1 MNNLDIEELLAYGD
15 LSTRQETANRLRAEE
30 QAKLAPTQSSTGSPF
45 NEKATM
51 LSAAKAQKVALL
63 GAKKDTLLGMSDA
76 DTYSLKDAGKVR
88 GSTISNGGF
97 YDAVELKHG
106 NAPYDMYG
114 TNNKTAGK
122 FEKSAA
128 SMAAQ
133 RKQVADLLGKDIN
146 AVTQQ
151 DMIDVGNMQQIQMLA
166 DLARTPGEKRWEA
179 PLIRNA
185 VQADISGTQ
194 KDQYGKAIPLNI
206 PVMHKDLGTLNDSQK
221 RGLGL
226 VGNMAGEDSTT
237 MASKDNRLNSSL
249 FYGKNNGLVTK
260 TLNPSPLIN
269 APIATDAKQ
278 ALANVKEALKQRES
292 GGDYTAVNRFGFAGA
307 YQMGAQALADIGVV
321 KRGTTNRMLND
332 PSVWTGKYG
341 ASSLNSFL
349 NNKIIQDTIADKHLE
364 NIARQVAP
372 VSANLKDFG
381 GKVAAAHL
389 LGVNGSKNLKA
400 QDANKVSGHTYYN
413 IGAQSIDGKLYKP
426 GDKAPRTELPI
437 LTAMDRATN
446 TLKGFGYMAADQLAN
461 LADLPVEIVEK
472 VATGKKWKDT
482 KGLYT
487 EETKKEL
494 IDFLG
499 YDQRFAQ
506 AAGDQAV
513 FAVKSAVDKGDYSKV
528 FGAIGNALMTPEL
541 AGEVGGYMASLILP
555 GKIMTTVLRGASG
568 VNTAAKAILA
578 GKKASTMAEA
588 ISMAE
593 KVKGPAYKLANIL
606 SGNSLAGTLSFSN
619 ISGAEQFAR
628 QAEETYKGLYNTDM
642 PDEQRAAA
650 RLLGLVYVNV
660 DLAMGKM
667 IIKGTDPISKII
679 PGLLKQ
685 MPESVSKSF
694 MGKIAKTAVKVPA
707 RLTGTA
713 LEEGSTEML
722 QSVMEEGMASYNP
735 NVEDYGLNRRE
746 SLYNIGASGILGAA
760 GGIQMA
766 GPSTALSLVP
776 GRDKIDSKSAVSPS
790 TKVDDSFKE
799 FAKEKGLDKLDPEGT
814 TFISKLYASAKE
826 NNDFSEIDN
835 MIEQFKAADPA
846 NPLITVFGDM
856 KDHILGGKQKE
867 AKKVATDEN
876 IGTKESLYQLH
887 RDAMQSDEGTLDD
900 AYEVYSNGK
909 SVYDYYNNTERKSN
923 SKDTLAEIE
932 SSRSNAE
939 TMIVKDLTA
948 RIGQLTEGMPEGTEI
963 DPVAAHALISEV
975 SAKSGISAEE
985 LVGMFLVDRELGNA
999 PTLNPIIVNSN
1010 LNNPMGPDGI
1020 EGKAFKISMPD
1031 MQAIESLEQEIQ
1043 AKDAE
1048 YVTATPERQAEIIN
1062 EAEAIGNKIDEINS
1076 RYTKDEVSART
1087 STSTAENTEGISG
1100 RTIDKYAKMFNVDSG
1115 KLAAALDVSFAK
1127 FKIMNMKGVSK
1138 GANDVQYSTYF
1149 DSKDGILTLFV
1160 KYKTALAE
1168 GNAEE
1173 AIKILRQLRK
1183 IAKNKLVAYKNFE
1196 RIYEDY
1202 KRYISNARTL
1212 DDKIAIIGVLRKKY
1226 KESQFKDTPN
1236 YSSHRLDAFDVAMD
1250 MYKDDPITKQAIID
1264 AFGVTEIKGKSDTLA
1279 IMESMLEA
1287 ADHVNNILVK
1297 EGQQPVT
1304 ISGTVVEY
1312 NDDRKRYTAELSKL
1326 ENDLIDAVK
1335 TLEDVLANEDSN
1347 DTDIK
1352 LAEDKVLSI
1361 KASVGNQTE
1370 GIERTKQ
1377 NRGRSRFIVDE
1388 DITDINEKIVKAKN
1402 GLDVGTITKKEAKEL
1417 KEAGIDTTDMTIV
1430 SKVPKV
1436 VSKEDTVNEIAKLK
1450 QAKLEKE
1457 QLKSVIGK
1465 TGDKLEKEIT
1475 DKYTNISTEV
1485 YAKLS
1490 KIDAKLGADVKQNT
1504 VNFQN
1509 SSERLATYIKHL
1521 DKLVEDRKGVAKE
1534 LNKIKVINKAKDKA
1548 EVAKGIADKAH
1559 EALVTEVNADSSKG
1573 SYVSRVK
1580 ARLNNMIAAIKT
1592 ALGEAIVG
1600 GKVILKYAVA
1610 MHEEAGLQ
1618 EQLTL
1623 LDKEIAMYQA
1633 LKAEEISK
1641 QVSTGL
1647 SKTMVNKHTKAL
1659 EKLINV
1665 KRLKDKVNK
1674 TDIKKLDQLTTLID
1688 RIVESFNSG
1697 RVLNKE
1703 LKTSMASKVEEYI
1716 QPKIGD
1722 ALEGQPLNIH
1732 TLIKI
1737 NPNIINSLELSELVS
1752 LIDDKK
1758 VSNDLL
1764 NKVKATNQALATILD
1779 TTTSRYTSLDSPFAS
1794 LLVKN
1799 DGSMNEA
1806 IVTAMT
1812 LSLNEFIGAN
1822 GSALVMNSNETIA
1835 KMRGLISESQLN
1847 YMERTLLRRGK
1858 FLKIVSNQLGKAILN
1873 TAGINAGD
1881 LSEAHYNKLISDA
1894 GQIGVLVMEQM
1905 GLIEEV
1911 HNEKNGI
1918 SISDYKAMIALS
1930 KATSSSED
1938 IEVDSTIE
1946 TGTAYV
1952 PMVKGIKSKIEQYTK
1967 LSEEIRDITDALTV
1981 DSSNKN
1987 YRTNSYSKKTQDNK
2001 KYGVHGSIFDAP
2013 KTAQE
2018 TIKVLENDPY
2028 MLIIDAVKELL
2039 DMIKNPESLVA
2050 IKDNMGYKDI
2060 ESMKGKYV
2068 LDDIEAQEAKNLEID
2083 RSLSELEI
2091 MYARVNPETGTVGN
2105 EVFFDWFFAKNG
2117 RYMLDSVGI
2126 NPQTDK
2132 KMHRFLV
2139 SSKNNLRE
2147 WDKSNAEDMEYFYQ
2161 AIAQAFGFGIDKQAT
2176 KTTTALGKA
2185 LVKVSPEDLK
2195 QAIIDGKL
2203 ELNGKELDIEHPG
2216 HALQA
2221 LEAIKA
2227 YNSGDK
2233 FTAIATAEY
2242 DQLTSGFM
2250 FKLMQLPVLDRQNL
2264 IKWLAKTGVFVE
2276 DGGDN
2281 GLTIRDADGNLLGM
2295 NDIIASEGFL
2305 DSYRTLTSDVN
2316 KSITDKLAVE
2326 PPKKMTKTIDTA
2338 TKLWKVSKAL
2348 KLTED
2353 LVVNEAVTSFG
2364 RNLFKYPF
2372 MIFNYAGSLKAIRST
2387 LGYNL
2392 AKGVIDK
2399 IIDGSLDGEEY
2410 KEFRKVL
2417 VADDKQWAAL
2427 KAKLVDGVTYL
2438 DDVKLPNGT
2447 KLNEVLSEMY
2457 NRTYGMVFEDVMT
2470 KEFGPMI
2477 EVNKAMTD
2485 ASKLMFRA
2493 FKIKYEQAYVGA
2505 INVKNNTKFKDA
2517 NEYRAYISNNKGVI
2531 KGLTEAE
2538 SDELTRSLI
2547 DTFPAIKS
2555 AYSKSRL
2562 DGIAI
2567 IDEKTIDNKYNELD
2581 KVRTHVKN
2589 KTDKKTVT
2597 VQAMIKEYS
2606 EAMSSGAVLPIHWE
2620 DGAVMA
2626 ELLAQGGILGVHDAI
2641 IIGKDFKN
2649 HILNMNKAIHD
2660 IAGNYNLLDSFV
2672 QALSTTLKQLSK
2684 EEIDQ
2689 IAEFGYGDET
2699 YGVNEV
2705 VTSLL
2710 DQQAKVEE
2718 GREFLRSHNVVVG
2731 NVAAPAGTMYS
2742 GMIKTSTKG
2751 KLQDYLGKINNIDK
2765 IEAALNA
2772 AIEECK

>member
-30 QAKLAPTQSSTGSPF
+30 QAKLAPTQSSTDSPF

-97 YDAVELKHG
+97 YDAVELNHG

-133 RKQVADLLGKDIN
+133 RKQVANLLGKDIN

-166 DLARTPGEKRWEA
+166 DLSRAPGEKRWEA

-206 PVMHKDLGTLNDSQK
+206 PIMHKDLGTLNDSQK

-249 FYGKNNGLVTK
+249 FYGKNNGLVTSTK
-260 TLNPSPLIN
+260 TIPVTNQISGYNVSGGKQGDYATSPEFAKIMTSRVYSLGGEGALNSPKKIQAAILSN
-269 APIATDAKQ
+269 NKGNMTAKEV
-278 ALANVKEALKQRES
+278 ADLANIVYYETSKTGMDPTLLVASMLVETGNFSSNVFKNNKNLGGVTWNDSMKNIPGMSKGTARPASEGGYYVKFDSPAEGVKRQVQAWNKQRV
-292 GGDYTAVNRFGFAGA
+292 T
-307 YQMGAQALADIGVV
+307 
-321 KRGTTNRMLND
+321 
-332 PSVWTGKYG
+332 
-341 ASSLNSFL
+341 SS
-349 NNKIIQDTIADKHLE
+349 K
-364 NIARQVAP
+364 
-372 VSANLKDFG
+372 
-381 GKVAAAHL
+381 
-389 LGVNGSKNLKA
+389 
-400 QDANKVSGHTYYN
+400 
-413 IGAQSIDGKLYKP
+413 
-426 GDKAPRTELPI
+426 ELPI
-437 LTAMDRATN
+437 LSPVDRAAN
-446 TLKGFGYMAADQLAN
+446 TLKAFGYMATDQLAN
-461 LADLPVEIVEK
+461 LADLPVEVVEK
-472 VATGKKWKDT
+472 IATGKKWKDT

-487 EETKKEL
+487 EENKKQL

-499 YDQRFAQ
+499 YDQSFAQ

-513 FAVKSAVDKGDYSKV
+513 SAVKSAVDKGDYSKI

-555 GKIMTTVLRGASG
+555 GKIMTAVLRGASG

-578 GKKASTMAEA
+578 SKKASTMAEA

-619 ISGAEQFAR
+619 VSGAEQFAR
-628 QAEETYKGLYNTDM
+628 QAEDTYKELYNTDM

-667 IIKGTDPISKII
+667 IIKGTDPISKVI

-694 MGKIAKTAVKVPA
+694 MGKIAKTAVKVPV

-722 QSVMEEGMASYNP
+722 QSAMEESMASYNP

-776 GRDKIDSKSAVSPS
+776 GRDKIDSKSVVSPS

-799 FAKEKGLDKLDPEGT
+799 FAKEKGLDKLDSEGT
-814 TFISKLYASAKE
+814 AFISKLYASAKE

-835 MIEQFKAADPA
+835 VIEQFKAADPA

-999 PTLNPIIVNSN
+999 PTLNPIIVVDSS
-1010 LNNPMGPDGI
+1010 LNNPINSDGT
-1020 EGKAFKISMPD
+1020 EGMAFKISMPD

-1100 RTIDKYAKMFNVDSG
+1100 RTIDKYAKMFNVDSS

-1287 ADHVNNILVK
+1287 ADHVNNILIK

-1361 KASVGNQTE
+1361 KASIGDQTE
-1370 GIERTKQ
+1370 GIERTRQ

-1417 KEAGIDTTDMTIV
+1417 KEAGIDITDMTIV

-1475 DKYTNISTEV
+1475 DKYTDISTEV

-1688 RIVESFNSG
+1688 RIIESFNSG

-1873 TAGINAGD
+1873 TAGINAGE

-2028 MLIIDAVKELL
+2028 MLIIDAVKGLL

-2083 RSLSELEI
+2083 RSLSELEL

-2176 KTTTALGKA
+2176 KTTTTLGKA

-2742 GMIKTSTKG
+2742 GMIKTPTKG